1 MVAYNTEVIIFFVA
15 GVVSFVS
22 IYEGTTYDWLNLAY
36 CYVIIHL
43 VRFTVVF
50 FFYPFLRHSG
60 YNLKVKEALIIVYGG
75 LRGAVG
81 LALAL
86 IAAGQLDDLVGE
98 NIMFIT
104 SGIVVL
110 TMVINGTTTGMIYA
124 KLRPFHPL
132 VSRNEKTGKQE
143 SLRQELVTMG
153 FNKIRH
159 QVTKFGLIHKLR
171 SVVMT
176 QKATVS
182 TVVCVPVAAADGRH
196 HATAASTGPPRWP
209 HRRRAPP
216 RIQTTKIS
224 VTTFTV
230 TPDEVGDE
238 EDDRGVHLQR
248 PPRVHALKNRP
259 DGVQG

>member
-1 MVAYNTEVIIFFVA
+1 MITAVFGSFLMAETVFIVSGVLTVVTFGLWMSQTGKYIISPSSTELIENFNQVVAYNTEVIIFFIA

-22 IYEGTTYDWLNLAY
+22 IYDGDIYDWINLAY

-50 FFYPFLRHSG
+50 FFYPICLRHSG

-86 IAAGQLDDLVGE
+86 IAAGQLDKVVGE

-110 TMVINGTTTGMIYA
+110 TMVINGTTTGMVYA

-132 VSRNEKTGKQE
+132 VSENEKGETE

-159 QVTKFGLIHKLR
+159 QVTTLEWIKCIGESKPLSPRFLR
-171 SVVMT
+171 
-176 QKATVS
+176 
-182 TVVCVPVAAADGRH
+182 PY
-196 HATAASTGPPRWP
+196 
-209 HRRRAPP
+209 
-216 RIQTTKIS
+216 
-224 VTTFTV
+224 
-230 TPDEVGDE
+230 
-238 EDDRGVHLQR
+238 DRG
-248 PPRVHALKNRP
+248 
-259 DGVQG
+259 